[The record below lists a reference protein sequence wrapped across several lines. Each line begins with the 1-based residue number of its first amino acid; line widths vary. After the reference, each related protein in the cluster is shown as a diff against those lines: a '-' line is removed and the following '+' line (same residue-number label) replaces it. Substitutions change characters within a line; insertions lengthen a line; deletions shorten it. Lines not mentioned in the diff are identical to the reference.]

1 MNVVDQLEKLL
12 RTEVLIQV
20 DEEIATV
27 KKFLAKQKDSE
38 DLKIELDYMLDVKKY
53 YDQVISH
60 IEKKILSEED
70 AVKILQDLEDMREDE
85 DDLN

>member
-1 MNVVDQLEKLL
+1 MNVIEQLEKLL

-38 DLKIELDYMLDVKKY
+38 DLKIELEYILDVKKY
-53 YDQVISH
+53 YDQVIVH

-85 DDLN
+85 DDI

>member
-1 MNVVDQLEKLL
+1 MNVIDQLEKLL

-20 DEEIATV
+20 DEEIATI

-53 YDQVISH
+53 YDQVIAH

-85 DDLN
+85 DDI

>member
-20 DEEIATV
+20 EEEIATV

-53 YDQVISH
+53 YDQVIAH

-85 DDLN
+85 DDI

>member
-20 DEEIATV
+20 DEEIETI

-38 DLKIELDYMLDVKKY
+38 DLKIELDYILDVKKY
-53 YDQVISH
+53 YDQVMLH

-85 DDLN
+85 DDI

>member
-1 MNVVDQLEKLL
+1 MNVIEQLEKLL

-38 DLKIELDYMLDVKKY
+38 DLKIELEYMLDVKKY

-70 AVKILQDLEDMREDE
+70 AVKIIQDLEDMREDE
-85 DDLN
+85 DDI

>member
-53 YDQVISH
+53 YDQVIAH

-85 DDLN
+85 DDI

>member
-20 DEEIATV
+20 DEEIETI
-27 KKFLAKQKDSE
+27 KKFLAKQKNSE

-53 YDQVISH
+53 YDQVMLH

>member
-1 MNVVDQLEKLL
+1 MNVIEQLEKLL
-12 RTEVLIQV
+12 KTEVLIQV
-20 DEEIATV
+20 DEEIATI

-85 DDLN
+85 DDI

>member
-1 MNVVDQLEKLL
+1 MNVIDQLEKLL
-12 RTEVLIQV
+12 KTEVLIQV
-20 DEEIATV
+20 DEEIATI

-53 YDQVISH
+53 YDQVMLH

>member
-1 MNVVDQLEKLL
+1 MNVIEQLEKLL

-38 DLKIELDYMLDVKKY
+38 DLKIELEYMLDVKKY

-85 DDLN
+85 DDI

>member
-20 DEEIATV
+20 EEEIATV

-53 YDQVISH
+53 YDQVMLH

>member
-1 MNVVDQLEKLL
+1 MNVIEQLEKLL

-38 DLKIELDYMLDVKKY
+38 DLKIELEYMLDVKKY
-53 YDQVISH
+53 YVQVISH

-85 DDLN
+85 DDI

>member
-1 MNVVDQLEKLL
+1 MNVIDELEKLL
-12 RTEVLIQV
+12 KTEVLIQV
-20 DEEIATV
+20 EEEIATIR
-27 KKFLAKQKDSE
+27 KFVEKQKDSE

-53 YDQVISH
+53 YDEVLIY
-60 IEKKILSEED
+60 IEKKLLKEED

>member
-1 MNVVDQLEKLL
+1 MNVIDQLEKLL
-12 RTEVLIQV
+12 KTEVLIQV
-20 DEEIATV
+20 DEEIATI

-53 YDQVISH
+53 YDQVMLH

-85 DDLN
+85 DDI

>member
-53 YDQVISH
+53 YDQVIAH
-60 IEKKILSEED
+60 IEKKILKEED

-85 DDLN
+85 DDI

>member
-1 MNVVDQLEKLL
+1 
-12 RTEVLIQV
+12 
-20 DEEIATV
+20 
-27 KKFLAKQKDSE
+27 
-38 DLKIELDYMLDVKKY
+38 ML
-53 YDQVISH
+53 H

>member
-20 DEEIATV
+20 DEEIATI

-38 DLKIELDYMLDVKKY
+38 DLKVELDYMLDVKKY
-53 YDQVISH
+53 YDQVIIH

-70 AVKILQDLEDMREDE
+70 AVKILQDLEDMRDDE
-85 DDLN
+85 DDI

>member
-20 DEEIATV
+20 DEEIATI
-27 KKFLAKQKDSE
+27 KKFVEKQKDSE

-53 YDQVISH
+53 YDQVILH
-60 IEKKILSEED
+60 IEKKILKEED
-70 AVKILQDLEDMREDE
+70 AVKILQDLEDMIDNE
-85 DDLN
+85 DDI

>member
-1 MNVVDQLEKLL
+1 MNVIEQLEKLL

-38 DLKIELDYMLDVKKY
+38 DLKIELEYILDVKKY
-53 YDQVISH
+53 YDQVIAH

-85 DDLN
+85 DDI

>member
-20 DEEIATV
+20 DEEIETI

-53 YDQVISH
+53 YDQVMLH

>member
-1 MNVVDQLEKLL
+1 MNVIDQLEKLL

-20 DEEIATV
+20 DEEIATI
-27 KKFLAKQKDSE
+27 KKFVEKQKDSE

-53 YDQVISH
+53 YDQVMLH

-85 DDLN
+85 DDI

>member
-20 DEEIATV
+20 DEEIETI

-53 YDQVISH
+53 YDQVMLH

-85 DDLN
+85 DDI